1 MTFPLTVL
9 TRLLAP
15 DATLI
20 GAVVGIDGSLVRV
33 ATARGAIMVSST
45 DVLTVGDRVL
55 VRNGLAVR
63 APVAKQVFPV

>member
-15 DATLI
+15 DATIL
-20 GAVVGIDGSLVRV
+20 GSVVGIDGSLVRV
-33 ATARGAIMVSST
+33 ATARGALTVNST

-63 APVAKQVFPV
+63 APVAKRVFPV

>member
-1 MTFPLTVL
+1 MTFPLTAL

-20 GAVVGIDGSLVRV
+20 GSVVGIDGSLVRV
-33 ATARGAIMVSST
+33 ATARGAITVSST
-45 DVLTVGDRVL
+45 DVLSVGDRVL

-63 APVAKQVFPV
+63 APVARQVFPV